1 MTNFRTLAC
10 GQIFTCGLA
19 ALGLLTVAPAVA
31 QPQDVLR
38 IQLNAD
44 IRSTDPGINRD
55 ANSDAVVMNVLE
67 GLVAFREDATVGP
80 MLAESVETSADGR
93 SYTFKL
99 RKGITFHD
107 GTPLTA
113 SDVLFDWQ
121 RYMAP
126 QNNWRCLPEFDGSG
140 RMKVTGVEAPDPLT
154 VRFTLAEPSALFL
167 TTLARV
173 DCGGTGIYARS
184 SIGADGKWI
193 KPVGTGPFK
202 FEAWV
207 PGQYIDLSR
216 NDTYAPLPGKPDGY
230 AGNKTPRV
238 AGVRFMI
245 IPDPSAAKAALLSGG
260 IDVIPDIAVS
270 DMAELRENADVK
282 VQSKPTMELNAIL
295 FQTKD
300 PLMSDPRIRQALA
313 LSLDVPQLVQAVTE
327 GEGKPNRSLIP
338 VSSAYYGEPEAKMPE
353 RDLDAARKLLTEAGY
368 KGQPIRM
375 LTSKHYQYLYDM
387 AVLVQAMTEEA
398 GIKIE
403 LEVLDWATLLDHYT
417 KGDYQAAAFSYSAR
431 LDPSLSFDMVSGDK
445 AKAPRKVWDNPAA
458 LALLR
463 QSTQIADKAQRQALI
478 DQMEAMFRTDVP
490 MIAVYN
496 PAAKGATRANVEGF
510 EVWSLSQPRGWGVTL
525 K

>member
-1 MTNFRTLAC
+1 MRKHRILAC
-10 GQIFTCGLA
+10 GAA
-19 ALGLLTVAPAVA
+19 ALALQAVAPALA
-31 QPQDVLR
+31 QQQNVLR

-67 GLVAFREDATVGP
+67 GLVAFREDASVGP
-80 MLAESVETSADGR
+80 MLAQSVETSPDGK

-113 SDVLFDWQ
+113 EDVVFDWQ
-121 RYMAP
+121 RYMKP

-140 RMKVTGVEAPDPLT
+140 RIKVTAVDALDPLT
-154 VRFTLAEPSALFL
+154 VRFTLAEPTALFL
-167 TTLARV
+167 TALARV

-184 SIGADGKWI
+184 SVGADGKWI

-202 FEAWV
+202 FGSWV

-216 NDTYAPLPGKPDGY
+216 NQAYTALPGKPDGY
-230 AGNKTPRV
+230 TGNKTPEV
-238 AGVRFMI
+238 AGLRFMI
-245 IPDPSAAKAALLSGG
+245 VPDPSAAKAALLAGG
-260 IDVIPDIAVS
+260 IDVIPDVAVS
-270 DMAELRENADVK
+270 DMAELAANKDVK

-300 PLMSDPRIRQALA
+300 PLPSDPKMRQALA
-313 LSLDVPQLVQAVTE
+313 LSLDVPQLVEAVTE
-327 GEGKPNRSLIP
+327 GKGTPNRSVIP
-338 VSSAYYGEPEAKMPE
+338 VSSAYYGKPEAEMPA
-353 RDLDAARKLLTEAGY
+353 RDLDAAKKLLAEAGY
-368 KGQPIRM
+368 KGQPIRL
-375 LTSKHYQYLYDM
+375 LTTKHYQYLYDM
-387 AVLVQAMTEEA
+387 AVLVQAMAEEA
-398 GIKIE
+398 GIKID
-403 LEVLDWATLLDHYT
+403 LEVLDWATLLDRYL

-445 AKAPRKVWDNPAA
+445 AKQPRKVWDNPAA
-458 LALLR
+458 LALLQ
-463 QSTQIADKAQRQALI
+463 QSTAVADKAQRQALI
-478 DQMEAMFRTDVP
+478 DQIETMFRTDVP

-496 PAAKGATRANVEGF
+496 PAAKGATRANVDGF